1 MIPQKRILVRKDE
14 PNANAGSI
22 ILPLHLVEV
31 YSGKVV
37 ESKIQDVP
45 VGCRVTVRED
55 TAVIELNGKQYFS
68 AAACDLLLVTKT

>member
-1 MIPQKRILVRKDE
+1 MIPINRILVLIDA
-14 PNANAGSI
+14 PNSNAGSI

-37 ESKIQDVP
+37 ESRIADVP
-45 VGCRVTVRED
+45 VGCRVVVKEE

-68 AAACDLLLVTKT
+68 AAACDLLLIEK